1 MINLK
6 HIFDGWANVIKN
18 KFDALDPA
26 IKLEAEIRLQHC
38 DKCYMRTNNKCD
50 PDKVGKHVE
59 TDALTKGCGCNISA
73 KALSPCTKCPLG
85 IWNKMSICN
94 DQL

>member
-26 IKLEAEIRLQHC
+26 IKLEAEQRIKFC
-38 DKCYMRTNNKCD
+38 DSCYMRTNNTCD
-50 PDKVGKHVE
+50 PKKIGLHLE
-59 TDALTKGCGCNISA
+59 TNIPTKGCGCNIAA
-73 KALSPCTKCPLG
+73 KTLSPCAKCPLAK
-85 IWNKMSICN
+85 WDKMSICEE
-94 DQL
+94 